1 MDKQS
6 AQREKSK
13 YNKRQQGHHVQQSE
27 IMQCNCSA
35 KVMQNTWLHAT
46 PLAPYMYQ
54 GITGSVDKVSTNFE
68 TALAGSPYRNYSVY
82 MMHCWCYIRALN
94 PSQTV
99 AIYPTEVETISGKCR
114 LTTPKCFAQHGNR
127 NTTLKTQNR
136 AYESTHICTMGPSRS
151 AKLDLTKRK
160 ETEKCERG
168 LDGRLCRRRDKCSR
182 TRPFLGATGF

>member
-1 MDKQS
+1 M
-6 AQREKSK
+6 
-13 YNKRQQGHHVQQSE
+13 
-27 IMQCNCSA
+27 
-35 KVMQNTWLHAT
+35 
-46 PLAPYMYQ
+46 
-54 GITGSVDKVSTNFE
+54 STNFE
-68 TALAGSPYRNYSVY
+68 TALAGLPYRNYSVY
-82 MMHCWCYIRALN
+82 MMHCWCYIRARN

-99 AIYPTEVETISGKCR
+99 AIYPTEVETFSGKCR

-151 AKLDLTKRK
+151 AKLDPTKRK

-182 TRPFLGATGF
+182 TRPFLGATGFLRRKQSSHAYATETIEDIQKKTKTRRDERDDNNSNNV